1 MGGADLKAI
10 YLIRHCKAEGQEA
23 AAQLTAAGREQ
34 AQQLVATLEKFHIE
48 YVASSPYLR
57 AMDTIRPFCD
67 QKILPLH
74 TDDRLVERVL
84 STNEYEDWIE
94 KLALTYE
101 DLDLTF
107 AGGESSREAMDRGV
121 ALIHELL
128 ERPENHFAVVT
139 HGALMS
145 LILKYFDG
153 AYGFEQWKSLT
164 NPDIFRVVVNQ
175 GEAAIDRV
183 WAPTISKS

>member
-1 MGGADLKAI
+1 MKTI

-23 AAQLTAAGREQ
+23 AAQLTGLGREQ
-34 AQQLVATLEKFHIE
+34 AQQLGEVLEAYHIE
-48 YVASSPYLR
+48 YVVSSPYLR

-67 QKILPLH
+67 KKMLALH

-84 STNEYEDWIE
+84 STNNYEDWME
-94 KLALTYE
+94 KLASTYG
-101 DLDLTF
+101 DLEVTF

-121 ALIHELL
+121 ALIQELL
-128 ERPENHFAVVT
+128 KRPENNFAVVT

-145 LILKYFDG
+145 LILKFFDG
-153 AYGFEQWKSLT
+153 SYGFEQWKCLT

-183 WAPTISKS
+183 WV